1 MRVLGIDTSLRS
13 SGYAVVEARSGRM
26 QAVEYGVIRNP
37 SDRPHSLC
45 LREIYDT
52 LTHLITQTAPDVAA
66 IEGGF
71 FFKNARTA
79 MVLGE
84 ARGVVIAVCAVAGV
98 PVFEYSPRAVKQ
110 SLTGFGGAGKDQVS
124 KMVMSI
130 LGLREAPPEDAADAL
145 SMALCHMHSQ
155 TGIKE
160 LRPEPI

>member
-1 MRVLGIDTSLRS
+1 MRIIGIDASLRCT
-13 SGYAVVEARSGRM
+13 G
-26 QAVEYGVIRNP
+26 YGVIEAAGGRVRAVDFGIIHNP
-37 SDRPHSLC
+37 ASLPHSAC
-45 LREIYDT
+45 LRAIHER
-52 LTHLITQTAPDVAA
+52 LVAVLQAAPADAA
-66 IEGGF
+66 AMEGGF

-110 SLTGFGGAGKDQVS
+110 SLTGFGAAGKEQVS

-130 LGLREAPPEDAADAL
+130 LGLKEAPPEDAADAL
-145 SMALCHMHSQ
+145 SMALCHLHSQ